1 MSWVAAAVTVGGLV
15 YGGIKSSNAKKDEK
29 RALAKIEPY
38 KTPKEV
44 YDVLNATQNNAQ
56 SGFDP
61 ATLDYLTN
69 QTDNAFAGSL
79 STAEKLGADPNAL
92 SAIFGQKING
102 IMQIGA
108 QNHQIQMSNFS
119 AYLNAQNAV
128 GANSA
133 AEQKS
138 QQDLLKNE
146 LQRIA
151 NEKALATQQISSS
164 LNTGVSAYSNY
175 KIAQLYANKDVATN
189 TYTPQ
194 TTNTTGYLPPLA
206 SQTFRQTGLQIPQ

>member
-1 MSWVAAAVTVGGLV
+1 MSYVLAGVTVGGIV
-15 YGGIKSSNAKKDEK
+15 YGAVKADNAKDDEK
-29 RALAKIEPY
+29 KAMAKVKPY

-44 YDVLNATQNNAQ
+44 YDVLNATQYNAS

-61 ATLDYLTN
+61 ATLNYLTN

-79 STAEKLGADPNAL
+79 ATAERLGADPNAL
-92 SAIFGQKING
+92 SSIFGQKVDG

-108 QNHQIQMSNFS
+108 QNHQLQMQNFS
-119 AYLNAQNAV
+119 AYLNALNAT

-151 NEKALATQQISSS
+151 NEKMLATQQISSS
-164 LNTGVSAYSNY
+164 INTGISAISNY
-175 KIAQLYANKDVATN
+175 QMAKLYKDK
-189 TYTPQ
+189 
-194 TTNTTGYLPPLA
+194 LPP
-206 SQTFRQTGLQIPQ
+206 TVK